1 MFLGCLAEDVLV
13 LHKHFL
19 ITTAIITSSNTP
31 PEAEAPI
38 LTQFDGL
45 FCGAAVTRR
54 CARKLDYMW
63 NCNSE
68 KERNMKE
75 KGK

>member
-45 FCGAAVTRR
+45 FCGAAVTSSPGVVLVNWTT
-54 CARKLDYMW
+54 CGITIQRK
-63 NCNSE
+63 
-68 KERNMKE
+68 
-75 KGK
+75 KGI